1 MLDISVRYEV
11 EDDGE
16 GNGGEGVK
24 THVNF
29 TFGLLRAAGLQVST
43 DLCYVLVYVSVC

>member
-11 EDDGE
+11 KEDDGE
-16 GNGGEGVK
+16 SNGGEGVK

-29 TFGLLRAAGLQVST
+29 TFGILRAAGLQVSVFFV
-43 DLCYVLVYVSVC
+43 LLVY